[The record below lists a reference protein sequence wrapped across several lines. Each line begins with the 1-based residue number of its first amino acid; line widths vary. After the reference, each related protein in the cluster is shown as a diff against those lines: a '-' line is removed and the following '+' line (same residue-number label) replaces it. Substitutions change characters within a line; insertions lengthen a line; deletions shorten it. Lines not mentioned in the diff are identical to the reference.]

1 MNKKKIFI
9 AIDTNKVSKAKKIIR
24 NSRTNKIKVG
34 YKFGLEFFYSK
45 DGRKFLSNLK
55 NQTIFLDLKLNDIP
69 NTIRSA
75 LKSLKDLKISYMTVH
90 LSSGLSA
97 LKILKKESKGIKIA
111 GVTTLTSLNNKDLK
125 AIGYNKKVNELVK
138 HQAKLAT
145 KAKLDAIVCSGHE
158 IRSVK
163 RVFKKEIIT
172 PGIKIHN
179 AKNDQKRVMRPTDA
193 FAAGSN
199 WLVIGRSITNGN
211 IKKNIK
217 NLTEIL
223 EDWCNLRFVELRIAK
238 H

>member
-9 AIDTNKVSKAKKIIR
+9 AVDTNKVSKAKKII
-24 NSRTNKIKVG
+24 NDTQTNKIKVG

-45 DGRKFLSNLK
+45 DGRKFISNLR
-55 NQTIFLDLKLNDIP
+55 NQIIFLDLKLNDIP
-69 NTIRSA
+69 NTVNSA
-75 LKSLKDLKISYMTVH
+75 MRSLKNLKIAYLTVH

-97 LKILKKESKGIKIA
+97 LQALKKVSKSIKIA
-111 GVTTLTSLNNKDLK
+111 GVTTLTSLNDKDLK
-125 AIGYNKKVNELVK
+125 EIGYNKKVNELVK

-172 PGIKIHN
+172 PGIKIKN
-179 AKNDQKRVMRPTDA
+179 LKNDQKRIMGPADA
-193 FAAGSN
+193 FAIGSD
-199 WLVIGRSITNGN
+199 WLVIGRSLTNGN

-217 NLTEIL
+217 NLLEIL
-223 EDWCNLRFVELRIAK
+223 ED
-238 H
+238 

>member
-9 AIDTNKVSKAKKIIR
+9 AVDTNTVSKAKKII
-24 NSRTNKIKVG
+24 SDTQTKKIQVG

-45 DGRKFLSNLK
+45 DGRKFLSKLK

-69 NTIRSA
+69 NTLRSA
-75 LKSLKDLKISYMTVH
+75 MRSLKNLRVTYLTVH
-90 LSSGLSA
+90 LSSGLNA
-97 LKILKKESKGIKIA
+97 LKALKKESKNIKIA
-111 GVTTLTSLNNKDLK
+111 GVTTLTSLNNNDLK
-125 AIGYNKKVNELVK
+125 EIGYNKKVNELVR

-179 AKNDQKRVMRPTDA
+179 TKNDQKRVMKPNDA
-193 FAAGSN
+193 FSAGSN
-199 WLVIGRSITNGN
+199 WLVMGRSITNGN

-217 NLTEIL
+217 NLLEIL
-223 EDWCNLRFVELRIAK
+223 ED
-238 H
+238 

>member
-9 AIDTNKVSKAKKIIR
+9 AVDTNKISKAKKIIKD
-24 NSRTNKIKVG
+24 TQVNKIKIG

-45 DGRKFLSNLK
+45 EGRKFISSLK

-69 NTIRSA
+69 NTVVSA
-75 LKSLKDLKISYMTVH
+75 VKSLKNLKISYLTVH

-97 LKILKKESKGIKIA
+97 LKTLKKESKGIKIA

-125 AIGYNKKVNELVK
+125 EIGYNKKVNELVR

-163 RVFKKEIIT
+163 KVFKKEIIT
-172 PGIKIHN
+172 PGIKIHST
-179 AKNDQKRVMRPTDA
+179 KNDQKRIMKPEDA
-193 FAAGSN
+193 FAAGSD

-211 IKKNIK
+211 IKKNIQ
-217 NLTEIL
+217 NLLEIL
-223 EDWCNLRFVELRIAK
+223 ED
-238 H
+238 

>member
-9 AIDTNKVSKAKKIIR
+9 AVDTNNISKAKKIIKDTQ
-24 NSRTNKIKVG
+24 TNKIKVG

-69 NTIRSA
+69 NTIKSA
-75 LKSLKDLKISYMTVH
+75 MRSLKNLKISYLTVH

-97 LKILKKESKGIKIA
+97 LKTLKKESRKIKLI

-125 AIGYNKKVNELVK
+125 EIGYSRKVDELVK

-163 RVFKKEIIT
+163 RVFKGEIIT
-172 PGIKIHN
+172 PGIKMQN
-179 AKNDQKRVMRPTDA
+179 EKNDQKRIMGPADA
-193 FAAGSN
+193 FDAGSN
-199 WLVIGRSITNGN
+199 WLVIGRSITNGS

-217 NLTEIL
+217 NLLKIL
-223 EDWCNLRFVELRIAK
+223 EG
-238 H
+238 

>member
-9 AIDTNKVSKAKKIIR
+9 AVDTNNISKAKKII
-24 NSRTNKIKVG
+24 NDTQTNKIKIG

-55 NQTIFLDLKLNDIP
+55 NQIIFLDLKLNDIP
-69 NTIRSA
+69 NTIKSA
-75 LKSLKDLKISYMTVH
+75 IRSLKNLKISYLTVH

-97 LKILKKESKGIKIA
+97 LKTLKKESRNIKIA

-125 AIGYNKKVNELVK
+125 EIGYNKKVNELVK

-163 RVFKKEIIT
+163 RVFRGEIIT
-172 PGIKIHN
+172 PGIKMHN
-179 AKNDQKRVMRPTDA
+179 VKNDQKRIMGPADA
-193 FAAGSN
+193 LDAGSN
-199 WLVIGRSITNGN
+199 WLVIGRSITNGS

-217 NLTEIL
+217 NLLKIL
-223 EDWCNLRFVELRIAK
+223 ED
-238 H
+238 

>member
-9 AIDTNKVSKAKKIIR
+9 AVDTNNIPKAKKII
-24 NSRTNKIKVG
+24 NDTQTNKIRVG

-45 DGRKFLSNLK
+45 DGRKFLSKLK
-55 NQTIFLDLKLNDIP
+55 NQIILLDLKLNDIP
-69 NTIRSA
+69 NTIKSA
-75 LKSLKDLKISYMTVH
+75 IRSLKNLKISYLTVH

-97 LKILKKESKGIKIA
+97 LKTLKKESKNIKIA

-125 AIGYNKKVNELVK
+125 EIGYNKKVDELVR

-163 RVFKKEIIT
+163 RVFRKEIIT
-172 PGIKIHN
+172 PGIKMQN
-179 AKNDQKRVMRPTDA
+179 VKNDQKRIMGPADA
-193 FAAGSN
+193 FDAGSD
-199 WLVIGRSITNGN
+199 WLVIGRSITKGN

-217 NLTEIL
+217 NLLEIL
-223 EDWCNLRFVELRIAK
+223 ED
-238 H
+238 

>member
-9 AIDTNKVSKAKKIIR
+9 AVDTNRISKANKIIR
-24 NSRTNKIKVG
+24 DTQTKKIKIG
-34 YKFGLEFFYSK
+34 YKFGLEFLYSK
-45 DGRKFLSNLK
+45 NGRKFLSRLK
-55 NQTIFLDLKLNDIP
+55 NQIIFLDLKLNDIP
-69 NTIRSA
+69 NTIKSA
-75 LKSLKDLKISYMTVH
+75 IRSLKDLKISYLTVH
-90 LSSGLSA
+90 LSSGMNA
-97 LKILKKESKGIKIA
+97 LKALKKESKNIKIA

-125 AIGYNKKVNELVK
+125 EIGYKKKINELVR

-158 IRSVK
+158 IRSIK

-179 AKNDQKRVMRPTDA
+179 TKNDQKRVMRPTDA

-217 NLTEIL
+217 NLLEIL
-223 EDWCNLRFVELRIAK
+223 ED
-238 H
+238 

>member
-9 AIDTNKVSKAKKIIR
+9 AVDTNKISRAKKIIKD
-24 NSRTNKIKVG
+24 TQTKKIKVG

-45 DGRKFLSNLK
+45 EGRKFISKLK

-69 NTIRSA
+69 NTALSA
-75 LKSLKDLKISYMTVH
+75 VKSLKNLKISYLTVH
-90 LSSGLSA
+90 ISSGLSA
-97 LKILKKESKGIKIA
+97 LKALKKSSGNIKIV

-125 AIGYNKKVNELVK
+125 EIGYNKKVNELVK
-138 HQAKLAT
+138 HQARLAT

-158 IRSVK
+158 IKSVK

-179 AKNDQKRVMRPTDA
+179 TKNDQKRVMRPTDA

-217 NLTEIL
+217 NLLEIL
-223 EDWCNLRFVELRIAK
+223 ED
-238 H
+238 